1 CQTKDIPVRDWVK
14 LAVTRA
20 RLSTPPA
27 VFWLDE
33 TRAHDRNLKAKV
45 EEYLGDH
52 DTEGLDIR
60 ILNPVDATQF
70 SIDRIREGKDT
81 ISVTGNVLRDYN
93 TDLFPI
99 LEL

>member
-1 CQTKDIPVRDWVK
+1 TEVAPGDIWRACQTKDIPVRDWVK

-20 RLSTPPA
+20 RLSNTPA

-33 TRAHDRNLKAKV
+33 TRAHDRNLKAQV

-60 ILNPVDATQF
+60 ILNPVDATQC
-70 SIDRIREGKDT
+70 SIARIREG
-81 ISVTGNVLRDYN
+81 
-93 TDLFPI
+93 
-99 LEL
+99 